1 MDNLFVTVLLIVGI
15 VILAIPQSVSKTIK
29 KLCPVLLLFVAVF
42 GGAFFVQTQL
52 DTNVK
57 IIATG
62 TKDKKAEGT
71 EIFIKKVIING
82 KSESPVG
89 IFSSG
94 WIEKDGGLIWRDYDQ
109 SDNMKDN
116 VYANFKNGDDVT
128 LVLKKNKWQGKAR
141 IISTQGDQEFNG
153 YIDSE
158 SDEWMTFDIKISSN
172 TFITRKT
179 LLPLAIIAWSVLAL
193 ISLACVKF
201 FPEKKRVIKDRIIGL
216 DVLKILSASMIIL
229 IHSSANLYNNH
240 EVGTLAWKGG
250 LILNVI
256 PRFAVPAFLMI
267 SGALLLGRKTDQ
279 QKAIK
284 KAVYAGIALA
294 IWSISYVIAKKIV
307 WNDGDVI
314 YDILKLPFKIGPSGH
329 LWYGYL
335 LVWIYLFSPVLNSF
349 YESLTEKMR
358 IYFIL
363 FGLVAPGVIDGIITY
378 FSIDG
383 VILESPTFIYLNLG
397 YISIMFLGRVV
408 YENREKLSLLY
419 AVGAVIIGFL
429 TTYALS
435 YGISEKLGSSVHTF
449 FYEVQISNVLYGIGV
464 MLFACKIKAK
474 NSDGFIKKII
484 IKLSE
489 LSLGI
494 YFSHS
499 LLMWVIGEN
508 IYIGDLHL
516 DIGNSVAECLLFV
529 AIIFVGTIIMIAPL
543 ANIPYLKK
551 LVKIS

>member
-1 MDNLFVTVLLIVGI
+1 M
-15 VILAIPQSVSKTIK
+15 
-29 KLCPVLLLFVAVF
+29 
-42 GGAFFVQTQL
+42 
-52 DTNVK
+52 
-57 IIATG
+57 
-62 TKDKKAEGT
+62 
-71 EIFIKKVIING
+71 
-82 KSESPVG
+82 
-89 IFSSG
+89 
-94 WIEKDGGLIWRDYDQ
+94 
-109 SDNMKDN
+109 
-116 VYANFKNGDDVT
+116 
-128 LVLKKNKWQGKAR
+128 
-141 IISTQGDQEFNG
+141 
-153 YIDSE
+153 
-158 SDEWMTFDIKISSN
+158 
-172 TFITRKT
+172 
-179 LLPLAIIAWSVLAL
+179 
-193 ISLACVKF
+193 
-201 FPEKKRVIKDRIIGL
+201 
-216 DVLKILSASMIIL
+216 
-229 IHSSANLYNNH
+229 
-240 EVGTLAWKGG
+240 
-250 LILNVI
+250 
-256 PRFAVPAFLMI
+256 
-267 SGALLLGRKTDQ
+267 
-279 QKAIK
+279 
-284 KAVYAGIALA
+284 
-294 IWSISYVIAKKIV
+294 
-307 WNDGDVI
+307 
-314 YDILKLPFKIGPSGH
+314 
-329 LWYGYL
+329 
-335 LVWIYLFSPVLNSF
+335 WIYLLSPVLNSF

-474 NSDGFIKKII
+474 SSDGFIKKII

-543 ANIPYLKK
+543 ANIPYFKK